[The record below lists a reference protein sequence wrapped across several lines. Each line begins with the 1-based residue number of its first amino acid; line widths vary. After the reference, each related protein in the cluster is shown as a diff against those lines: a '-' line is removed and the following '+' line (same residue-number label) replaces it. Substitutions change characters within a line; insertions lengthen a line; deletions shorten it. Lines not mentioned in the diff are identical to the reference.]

1 MVSQNFRS
9 LTEFH
14 RISTNLKEIRSV
26 SPNFTEWLCLCVS
39 ENPHSSFW
47 QTKWTCRPITHYGK
61 LVRIGQWPGLGEGFT
76 LSSASSW
83 RLLNRVG
90 AQVDYTIFNLE
101 HFNKANWLPTAWE
114 LATISFQ
121 RRNCQGSSSEEL
133 QTQNFR
139 LRTSGSELQTRD
151 FRRSRKRRGT
161 LLEERCWTL
170 AMVSYGTPVES
181 AVELLAGGLI
191 HEESEDCFVIY
202 AIYKLIRL
210 TRDLAGYRCGF
221 HGRPSDG
228 DSQFARLGALER

>member
-1 MVSQNFRS
+1 MPANAEGESLSRKSTISFKSSIQVYLKTYLDLPIFRDLPKGKRPFGEMVSQNFRRS

-26 SPNFTEWLCLCVS
+26 SPNFTEWLCLCAS

-61 LVRIGQWPGLGEGFT
+61 LVRIGQWPALGEGFT

-121 RRNCQGSSSEEL
+121 RNCQGSSSEEL

-139 LRTSGSELQTRD
+139 LGTSGSRLQTIKEAQ
-151 FRRSRKRRGT
+151 SN
-161 LLEERCWTL
+161 
-170 AMVSYGTPVES
+170 
-181 AVELLAGGLI
+181 AVG
-191 HEESEDCFVIY
+191 H
-202 AIYKLIRL
+202 
-210 TRDLAGYRCGF
+210 
-221 HGRPSDG
+221 
-228 DSQFARLGALER
+228 